1 MFGIGSTELLVI
13 LVVALIVLGP
23 KSIPQIAKTLGK
35 AMAEFRRVS
44 TDFQRTLNAEA
55 AQEEHEQRKKEAE
68 QELFG
73 GKSAPPSSPPR
84 SATPAAR
91 PTTADAP
98 PSTSP
103 SLEKPATAEAERASA
118 EMRTP
123 SPTAEAVTPHPESA
137 VPGQAETPL
146 ERAVAKAAAEARNTT
161 ESESKPAAPAK
172 SGESA

>member
-73 GKSAPPSSPPR
+73 GKSAPPR

-91 PTTADAP
+91 PTTADAT

-103 SLEKPATAEAERASA
+103 SLEKPATAEAERAAA

-137 VPGQAETPL
+137 APGQAETPL